1 MSEHDSVRRALD
13 DLVGVPPISLGR
25 KGAVMSRISKVNHR
39 RRVAT
44 QAAFSAFV
52 VVAGTLG
59 ATQVINA
66 APASKGGHVV
76 EIEPTEEPVV
86 EPTEEPTGAPAP
98 KPSATAKP
106 KPVAPVPPKKDEP
119 KPQDPT
125 AKPEP
130 TSTKTYEPKPGYE
143 PKPEPK
149 PTATYTKEPVPGGL
163 TVDFFPYDTARA
175 GAEMNW
181 KVKAYD
187 TSGGL
192 KSIVVYFGDGTSA
205 SYGPE
210 PCGADVNVKR
220 FFPHTYAKVGT
231 YGAKTVVTTGGCG
244 AATETRTEY
253 ASVKVLDASAAGNGA
268 AKPTVT
274 AQQVEA
280 AIAKLALH
288 GADSDGWV
296 KKFWVDWGDGT
307 ETYVGPRPFDGC
319 QDGKPSS
326 YDAHATHEYA
336 APGTYMVKVTVMS
349 TSCDAG
355 EAQTTTIS
363 LTVTA

>member
-1 MSEHDSVRRALD
+1 MSHDSVRRALD

-52 VVAGTLG
+52 VAAGTFG

-66 APASKGGHVV
+66 APASNGGHLV
-76 EIEPTEEPVV
+76 EVLPS
-86 EPTEEPTGAPAP
+86 EEPTATEEAPVP
-98 KPSATAKP
+98 GVTPTGKP
-106 KPVAPVPPKKDEP
+106 KPVQPLPPKKEEP
-119 KPQDPT
+119 KAEPT
-125 AKPEP
+125 AKPDP

-143 PKPEPK
+143 PKPTYAPK
-149 PTATYTKEPVPGGL
+149 PEPTKTHTTEPVPGGL
-163 TVDFFPYDTARA
+163 TVDFFPYDTAKA
-175 GAEMNW
+175 GAEMRW

-187 TSGGL
+187 PSGGL
-192 KSIVVYFGDGTSA
+192 QSIVVHFGDGTSA
-205 SYGPE
+205 SYGAE

-220 FFPHTYAKVGT
+220 LVPHTYAKAGT
-231 YGAKTVVTTGGCG
+231 YSAKVVVTTGGCG
-244 AATETRTEY
+244 AATETKTEY
-253 ASVKVLDASAAGNGA
+253 ASVKVLDASTAGNGPA
-268 AKPTVT
+268 APTVS

-307 ETYVGPRPFDGC
+307 ETVVGPRPFDGC

-326 YDAHATHEYA
+326 YDAHAGHEYA
-336 APGTYMVKVTVMS
+336 QPGTYTVKVTVMS
-349 TSCDAG
+349 TNCAAG
-355 EAQTTTIS
+355 EGQTKTIS
-363 LTVTA
+363 LTVTV